1 MGLHRVFRGLGACS
15 LSGVGGVGVARQA
28 GSARAGQ
35 LSGLSERLSIA
46 SFLDGVAG
54 AQERPVA
61 HEHVQVLAFHDLRA
75 LLIHLLGAQ
84 VWQKVGHA
92 EHRVGRVVADVHLH
106 HLAVGFGHDAVKR
119 QRQRRPLV
127 VLYAA
132 VVVRV
137 QQREVVRLVQRILLD
152 VEARR
157 VDVRPQ
163 DVHALGDRCGPHM
176 YENDGLALGAGPQ
189 LAARAHRRAGG
200 DAISQRIV
208 AGVLS
213 SGDGGRRAL
222 ALGLVLGDEIDV
234 VDGQRLKLVQ
244 RRLVVLLPS
253 HFAFHVTSFLECVR
267 SQYEPICGEKFG
279 NCYILFS

>member
-1 MGLHRVFRGLGACS
+1 MGK
-15 LSGVGGVGVARQA
+15 Q
-28 GSARAGQ
+28 
-35 LSGLSERLSIA
+35 
-46 SFLDGVAG
+46 
-54 AQERPVA
+54 
-61 HEHVQVLAFHDLRA
+61 
-75 LLIHLLGAQ
+75 
-84 VWQKVGHA
+84 VGHA
-92 EHRVGRVVADVHLH
+92 EHRVSRVVADVHLH

-137 QQREVVRLVQRILLD
+137 QKREIARLVQRVLLD

-157 VDVRPQ
+157 VDVRAQ
-163 DVHALGDRCGPHM
+163 DVHAFGHRRGAHVHEDNR
-176 YENDGLALGAGPQ
+176 LALGAGPQ

-222 ALGLVLGDEIDV
+222 ALASSSSSDASSYFF
-234 VDGQRLKLVQ
+234 Q
-244 RRLVVLLPS
+244 
-253 HFAFHVTSFLECVR
+253 ATSR
-267 SQYEPICGEKFG
+267 ST
-279 NCYILFS
+279 